1 MTWWNRPKLSSYD
14 ALICD
19 GSVRS
24 GKTLAMSV
32 GFLLWSMQTFH
43 GQTFAICGKTI
54 QSLRRNVIQSLP
66 QWVSGIFQIR
76 EKRNENK
83 LIVSDGNGREN
94 TYFLFG
100 GKDESSY
107 MKPRLHGEM
116 AS

>member
-100 GKDESSY
+100 GKDESIF
-107 MKPRLHGEM
+107 
-116 AS
+116 A